1 MLSSLKLVW
10 QAVSTAKNVCTKHER
25 QPLNFFCK
33 KCLLPV
39 CRDCTVLDH
48 KEQQGHAIVDVKQ
61 ALSDRSG
68 EFSQVSLFIDNNDD
82 NSNNKG
88 DLYSAHLPY

>member
-1 MLSSLKLVW
+1 M
-10 QAVSTAKNVCTKHER
+10 
-25 QPLNFFCK
+25 
-33 KCLLPV
+33 
-39 CRDCTVLDH
+39 LDH

-68 EFSQVSLFIDNNDD
+68 EFSQVSLFLENNDD
-82 NSNNKG
+82 HSNNKG